1 MFRVLSD
8 FADLQDSNHVYR
20 IGDVYPHDGYTP
32 TEERVEEL
40 STDKNRLHIPLI
52 KIVEEPKAEE
62 QTKQEKPK
70 RKRAQK

>member
-52 KIVEEPKAEE
+52 ELVEEQPE
-62 QTKQEKPK
+62 QEKPK